1 MDAQGAPT
9 ISHAWERI
17 ADLPDNWRELCRDD
31 LAAIHAQW
39 VEERELLRDQG
50 KVRQFQE
57 RLATLWAIE
66 TGIIERLYTID
77 RGVTSALADVGL
89 DAMGQYHAAGAISSE
104 VQALIR
110 DQRAALDMVM
120 DVVGG
125 QRVLTSSYVKSCIG
139 ASPTARNIGRRSTS
153 RASASTPR
161 C

>member
-1 MDAQGAPT
+1 MDAQGAPA
-9 ISHAWERI
+9 ISHAWDPI
-17 ADLPDNWRELCRDD
+17 ADLPDDWRELCRED

-50 KVRQFQE
+50 KVRQFRE

-77 RGVTSALADVGL
+77 RGVTIALADVGL

-104 VQALIR
+104 VQSLIR

-125 QRVLTSSYVKSCIG
+125 QRS
-139 ASPTARNIGRRSTS
+139 
-153 RASASTPR
+153 
-161 C
+161 